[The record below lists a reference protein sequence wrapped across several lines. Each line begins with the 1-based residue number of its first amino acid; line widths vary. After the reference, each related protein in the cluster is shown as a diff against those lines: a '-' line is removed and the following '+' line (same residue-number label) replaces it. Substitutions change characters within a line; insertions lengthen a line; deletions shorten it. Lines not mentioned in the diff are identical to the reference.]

1 MSAENGSLRGGQP
14 TDTARLYALL
24 YQLSADVA
32 RLEKLVRAMK
42 KTIEE
47 KRNEQ

>member
-1 MSAENGSLRGGQP
+1 MNAENGLRPGNP
-14 TDTARLYALL
+14 APDTARLYALL
-24 YQLSADVA
+24 YQLANDVA

>member
-1 MSAENGSLRGGQP
+1 MFAETDPRRAERQ

-32 RLEKLVRAMK
+32 RLEKLVRVMK

-47 KRNEQ
+47 KQQ

>member
-1 MSAENGSLRGGQP
+1 MSAEPEKRAGAGAVSAQQI
-14 TDTARLYALL
+14 YALL